1 MKRRIFL
8 AGALA
13 LVVARHS
20 DAWAKPSKYRLLGTS
35 FECPLALSKPLK
47 VGLEASSMGF
57 PAQAQK
63 AEFTIL
69 VCEFDKQGFALL
81 KEAGMDPS
89 EYAKTTYLGITKPA
103 TQKSTRKFAQGAQ
116 TGEVYPESFPN
127 KDYLETFWLERK
139 GAGVMLAF
147 RVSKSMPMQ
156 GANEAIDKICQT
168 FEWKQ

>member
-13 LVVARHS
+13 LVVATHS
-20 DAWAKPSKYRLLGTS
+20 DAWAKPSKYALRGTS

-47 VGLEASSMGF
+47 LGLEASSMVF

-63 AEFTIL
+63 AEFTIV
-69 VCEFDKQGFALL
+69 VCEFDKKGCALL

-103 TQKSTRKFAQGAQ
+103 TQKATRKFLQGAQ

-127 KDYLETFWLERK
+127 NDYLETFWLERK
-139 GAGVMLAF
+139 GAGVVLAF
-147 RVSKSMPMQ
+147 RVSQSMPMQ
-156 GANEAIDKICQT
+156 TANKAIDKICQT
-168 FEWKQ
+168 FEWKN